1 MSRPT
6 PTYRQRCW
14 SAQWGQ
20 SVNNNAFVR
29 QGFALGGAKMA
40 MIPAQRGGNGG
51 QLRANGV

>member
-6 PTYRQRCW
+6 PTV
-14 SAQWGQ
+14 SPAVLVGAVGQ

>member
-1 MSRPT
+1 VSRPT
-6 PTYRQRCW
+6 PTV
-14 SAQWGQ
+14 SPAVLVGAVGQ

-29 QGFALGGAKMA
+29 QGFALGDAKMA